1 MIWHD
6 NTEYVCKKGY
16 ECLWMLMRLRSLGAS
31 ESELVD
37 VYEKQIRSV
46 LELAVADRTHQ
57 IKIKLI
63 GEGIEDCLLH
73 HTWAEIY
80 EL

>member
-37 VYEKQIRSV
+37 VYEKQIKSF
-46 LELAVADRTHQ
+46 LELALPVWQTGPT
-57 IKIKLI
+57 KLKSN
-63 GEGIEDCLLH
+63 
-73 HTWAEIY
+73 
-80 EL
+80 